1 MAKNLKVNI
10 DSEEFRNS
18 FRPHMPPSRAST
30 ESPVL
35 KEETPENVESTPR
48 EMMSTKGDKTLVEEY
63 QDRYIRR
70 SENPTRSGKMAYIR
84 KEYHETIMRLVSV
97 MEREDMS
104 LSGYIDHVLTEH
116 FQKYGDAI
124 KEVYKKNN
132 NKDIIMW

>member
-1 MAKNLKVNI
+1 MAKNLKVTI

-30 ESPVL
+30 EEPTQ
-35 KEETPENVESTPR
+35 KETPKNEV
-48 EMMSTKGDKTLVEEY
+48 MDEY
-63 QDRYIRR
+63 QERYIRR
-70 SENPTRSGKMAYIR
+70 SENPARSGKMTYIR

-97 MEREDMS
+97 INREDMS

-116 FQKYGDAI
+116 FQKYGEVI

-132 NKDIIMW
+132 KDIIMW

>member
-30 ESPVL
+30 EEPIQ
-35 KEETPENVESTPR
+35 KEAPKNEVSKPKEAIPS
-48 EMMSTKGDKTLVEEY
+48 KGTSYLMDEY
-63 QDRYIRR
+63 QERYIRR
-70 SENPTRSGKMAYIR
+70 SENPARSGKMTYIR

-97 MEREDMS
+97 INREDMS

-116 FQKYGDAI
+116 FKSMG
-124 KEVYKKNN
+124 KLSKKC
-132 NKDIIMW
+132 IRRITRT

>member
-30 ESPVL
+30 EGPPQN
-35 KEETPENVESTPR
+35 KEAQKENVSPKEDPVASKVKYSL
-48 EMMSTKGDKTLVEEY
+48 MEEY
-63 QDRYIRR
+63 QERYIRR
-70 SENPTRSGKMAYIR
+70 SENPARSGKMTYIR

-97 MEREDMS
+97 LGREDMS

-116 FQKYGDAI
+116 FHKYGEVI

>member
-1 MAKNLKVNI
+1 MAKNLKVSI

-18 FRPHMPPSRAST
+18 FRPHMPPSKASA
-30 ESPVL
+30 EEPVQ
-35 KEETPENVESTPR
+35 KEETPEKVTNNTKP
-48 EMMSTKGDKTLVEEY
+48 TKGDNALVEEY
-63 QDRYIRR
+63 QEKYIRR
-70 SENPTRSGKMAYIR
+70 SENPARSGKMTYVR
-84 KEYHETIMRLVSV
+84 REYHETIMRLISV
-97 MEREDMS
+97 MGREDMS